1 MYATLNRGTEKQ
13 AEVVFDVVNG
23 VGTFGFNASNYNDTN
38 NIIEISVG
46 SLIYSTSRVFKVTY
60 AYEVPQGEIKI

>member
-1 MYATLNRGTEKQ
+1 MKRNVLLIVSPPMIFE
-13 AEVVFDVVNG
+13 E
-23 VGTFGFNASNYNDTN
+23 SLLN

-60 AYEVPQGEIKI
+60 AYEVPESEIPA